1 MNIITNTL
9 FLFIFIYISLIIGVP
24 GLEQSNLIK
33 NKLYIFGGIFIFQ
46 LLLKSIYKLKNR
58 CKNISIKEIIKESFI
73 VSILSVVGYSVY
85 IDLLTMDTTKEHI
98 LYYLTNP
105 TSKCAVISGII
116 SLFILASLI
125 INIII
130 TGKIDECEISEVSN

>member
-130 TGKIDECEISEVSN
+130 TGKTDECEISEVSN